1 MNLII
6 YNKFIQTYDEKFYRK
21 DKIENDELFLGSR
34 MEQELN
40 FSSFNKIKRVTNE
53 ELAAM
58 WTRYFENKD
67 DRNLRDQLILQYIY
81 LTRYVVG
88 RVKVALPPT
97 FTYED
102 ISSYGIEGLID
113 AVEKFTPKMG
123 ARFETYALVRI
134 RGNIIDKVRSQDFL
148 PRSVRRKIRD
158 VKEAQ
163 DILKS
168 QYGRAAT
175 NSEIAQY
182 LGIEKEKVE
191 QLLADD
197 TTITSIYDKK
207 GAADGD
213 IEIIDTIEDS
223 QTLAPHEEVEEKD
236 IKKGLEI
243 ALKRLPERERTIMVL
258 YYHENMTLK
267 EIGDAINVSESRVS
281 QLHAQAIMKL
291 KNLLSENRTER
302 LKKSII

>member
-1 MNLII
+1 MGI
-6 YNKFIQTYDEKFYRK
+6 
-21 DKIENDELFLGSR
+21 G
-34 MEQELN
+34 MEQELD
-40 FSSFNKIKRVTNE
+40 FSSYNKIKRATNE
-53 ELAAM
+53 ELALL
-58 WTRYFENKD
+58 WTSYFENHD
-67 DRNLRDQLILQYIY
+67 DKTIRDQLILQYIY

-97 FTYED
+97 FSYED

-148 PRSVRRKIRD
+148 PRSIRKKIRD

-163 DILKS
+163 EELKK
-168 QYGRAAT
+168 QYGRSAT
-175 NSEIAQY
+175 NSEIANY
-182 LGIEKEKVE
+182 LGIEKERVE
-191 QLLADD
+191 QLLSEDL
-197 TTITSIYDKK
+197 TITSIYDKK
-207 GAADGD
+207 GSTEGD

-223 QTLAPHEEVEEKD
+223 KSLAPHEQLEEKD
-236 IKKGLEI
+236 VKKELER

-267 EIGDAINVSESRVS
+267 EIGDTINISESRVS

>member
-1 MNLII
+1 
-6 YNKFIQTYDEKFYRK
+6 
-21 DKIENDELFLGSR
+21 
-34 MEQELN
+34 MEQDLD
-40 FSSFNKIKRVTNE
+40 FSSYNKIKRASNE
-53 ELAAM
+53 ELTDL
-58 WTRYFENKD
+58 WTQYFADHNNKT
-67 DRNLRDQLILQYIY
+67 LRDKLIIQYIY

-97 FTYED
+97 FSFED
-102 ISSYGIEGLID
+102 ISSYGVEGLID
-113 AVEKFTPKMG
+113 AVEKYTPKMG

-163 DILKS
+163 DELKK
-168 QYGRAAT
+168 QFGRAAT
-175 NSEIAQY
+175 NTEIANY

-213 IEIIDTIEDS
+213 IEIIDTLEDS
-223 QTLAPHEEVEEKD
+223 HTLAPHEQLEEKD
-236 IKKGLEI
+236 VKKELED

-291 KNLLSENRTER
+291 KNLLSENRSER

>member
-1 MNLII
+1 MT
-6 YNKFIQTYDEKFYRK
+6 K
-21 DKIENDELFLGSR
+21 S
-34 MEQELN
+34 
-40 FSSFNKIKRVTNE
+40 VH
-53 ELAAM
+53 
-58 WTRYFENKD
+58 
-67 DRNLRDQLILQYIY
+67 
-81 LTRYVVG
+81 
-88 RVKVALPPT
+88 
-97 FTYED
+97 
-102 ISSYGIEGLID
+102 
-113 AVEKFTPKMG
+113 
-123 ARFETYALVRI
+123 RI
-134 RGNIIDKVRSQDFL
+134 L
-148 PRSVRRKIRD
+148 PRSGRRKIKD

-163 DILKS
+163 EELKR
-168 QYGRAAT
+168 QYGRSAT
-175 NSEIAQY
+175 NTEIANY

-223 QTLAPHEEVEEKD
+223 KNLNPHDQMESNDV
-236 IKKGLEI
+236 KKELED

-267 EIGDAINVSESRVS
+267 EIGDAIQVSESRVS

-291 KNLLSENRTER
+291 KNLLSENRSER

>member
-1 MNLII
+1 
-6 YNKFIQTYDEKFYRK
+6 
-21 DKIENDELFLGSR
+21 

-40 FSSFNKIKRVTNE
+40 FSTYNKIKRVTNE
-53 ELAAM
+53 ELAEM
-58 WTRYFENKD
+58 WAQYFEDHDNKS
-67 DRNLRDQLILQYIY
+67 LRDQLILQYIY

-88 RVKVALPPT
+88 RVKLALPPS
-97 FTYED
+97 FSFED
-102 ISSYGIEGLID
+102 ISSYGVEGLID

-163 DILKS
+163 DELKK
-168 QYGRAAT
+168 QVGRAAT
-175 NSEIAQY
+175 NTEIANY
-182 LGIEKEKVE
+182 LGVEKEKVE
-191 QLLADD
+191 QLLAED

-207 GAADGD
+207 GASDSD

-223 QTLAPHEEVEEKD
+223 NTLAPHEQLEEKD
-236 IKKGLEI
+236 VKKELEA

-267 EIGDAINVSESRVS
+267 EIGDAINISESRVS

-291 KNLLSENRTER
+291 KNLLSENRSER
-302 LKKSII
+302 LKRSII

>member
-1 MNLII
+1 
-6 YNKFIQTYDEKFYRK
+6 
-21 DKIENDELFLGSR
+21 

-40 FSSFNKIKRVTNE
+40 FSTYSKIKRANNE

-58 WTRYFENKD
+58 WAQYFDDHENKT
-67 DRNLRDQLILQYIY
+67 LRDELILQYIY

-88 RVKVALPPT
+88 RVKVALPPS
-97 FTYED
+97 FSYED

-113 AVEKFTPKMG
+113 AVEKYTPKMG

-163 DILKS
+163 DELKK
-168 QYGRAAT
+168 QYGRSAT
-175 NSEIAQY
+175 NTEIANY

-191 QLLADD
+191 QLLAED

-207 GAADGD
+207 GATEGD

-223 QTLAPHEEVEEKD
+223 HTLAPHEQLEEKD
-236 IKKGLEI
+236 VKKELEE

-267 EIGDAINVSESRVS
+267 EIGDAINISESRVS

-291 KNLLSENRTER
+291 KNLLSENRSER
-302 LKKSII
+302 LKRSII

>member
-1 MNLII
+1 
-6 YNKFIQTYDEKFYRK
+6 
-21 DKIENDELFLGSR
+21 
-34 MEQELN
+34 MEQDLD
-40 FSSFNKIKRVTNE
+40 FSSYNRIKRLTNE
-53 ELAAM
+53 ELGDL
-58 WTRYFENKD
+58 WSLYFDDHENK
-67 DRNLRDQLILQYIY
+67 NLRDQLILQYIY

-88 RVKVALPPT
+88 RIKVALPPT
-97 FTYED
+97 FSYED
-102 ISSYGIEGLID
+102 ISSYGVEGLID
-113 AVEKFTPKMG
+113 AVEKYTPKMG
-123 ARFETYALVRI
+123 ARFETYALIRI

-148 PRSVRRKIRD
+148 PRSIRRKIKD

-163 DILKS
+163 EELKRK
-168 QYGRAAT
+168 YGRAA
-175 NSEIAQY
+175 NNAEVADY

-197 TTITSIYDKK
+197 TTITSLYEKK
-207 GAADGD
+207 GSSDGD

-223 QTLAPHEEVEEKD
+223 KHKAPHEEYEEKNV
-236 IKKGLEI
+236 KSELEG

-267 EIGDAINVSESRVS
+267 EIGETINISESRVS

-302 LKKSII
+302 LKRRIV

>member
-1 MNLII
+1 MSC
-6 YNKFIQTYDEKFYRK
+6 YWAS
-21 DKIENDELFLGSR
+21 G
-34 MEQELN
+34 MEHDLD
-40 FSSFNKIKRVTNE
+40 FSSYNKIKRASNE
-53 ELAAM
+53 ELAEM
-58 WTRYFENKD
+58 WARYFDNHDNKA
-67 DRNLRDQLILQYIY
+67 LRDELILQYIY

-97 FTYED
+97 FSYED
-102 ISSYGIEGLID
+102 ISSYGVEGLID
-113 AVEKFTPKMG
+113 AVEKYTPKMG

-163 DILKS
+163 EELKK
-168 QYGRAAT
+168 QFGRSAT
-175 NSEIAQY
+175 NTEIANH
-182 LGIEKEKVE
+182 LGIEREKVE

-207 GAADGD
+207 GSSDSD

-223 QTLAPHEEVEEKD
+223 HNLAPHERMEEKD
-236 IKKGLEI
+236 VKKELEG
-243 ALKRLPERERTIMVL
+243 ALRRLPERERTIMVL
-258 YYHENMTLK
+258 YYQENMTLK
-267 EIGDAINVSESRVS
+267 EIGDAINISESRVS

-291 KNLLSENRTER
+291 KNLLSENRSER

>member
-1 MNLII
+1 
-6 YNKFIQTYDEKFYRK
+6 
-21 DKIENDELFLGSR
+21 

-40 FSSFNKIKRVTNE
+40 FSSYNKIKRATNE
-53 ELAAM
+53 ELADL
-58 WTRYFENKD
+58 WQRYFNDHNNKQ
-67 DRNLRDQLILQYIY
+67 LRDELILQYIY

-88 RVKVALPPT
+88 RVKVALPPS
-97 FTYED
+97 FSYED
-102 ISSYGIEGLID
+102 ISSYGVEGLID
-113 AVEKFTPKMG
+113 AVEKYSTKMG

-163 DILKS
+163 DELKR
-168 QYGRAAT
+168 QYGRSAT
-175 NSEIAQY
+175 NTEIANY

-207 GAADGD
+207 GAGDGD

-223 QTLAPHEEVEEKD
+223 QRLNPQDNLEEKD
-236 IKKGLEI
+236 VKKELEE

-267 EIGDAINVSESRVS
+267 EIGNAINISESRVS

-291 KNLLSENRTER
+291 KNLLSENRSER

>member
-1 MNLII
+1 
-6 YNKFIQTYDEKFYRK
+6 
-21 DKIENDELFLGSR
+21 
-34 MEQELN
+34 MEQELD
-40 FSSFNKIKRVTNE
+40 FSSYNKIKRASNE
-53 ELAAM
+53 ELAEL
-58 WTRYFENKD
+58 WSKYFDDHDNKT
-67 DRNLRDQLILQYIY
+67 LRDELILQYIY

-88 RVKVALPPT
+88 RVKVALPPS
-97 FTYED
+97 FSYED
-102 ISSYGIEGLID
+102 ISSYGVEGLID
-113 AVEKFTPKMG
+113 AVEKYTPKMG

-163 DILKS
+163 EDLKK
-168 QYGRAAT
+168 QFGRPAT
-175 NSEIAQY
+175 NTEIANY
-182 LGIEKEKVE
+182 LGLEKEKVE

-197 TTITSIYDKK
+197 TTITSIYDRKSVSE
-207 GAADGD
+207 GD

-223 QTLAPHEEVEEKD
+223 HNLAPHEQLEEKD
-236 IKKGLEI
+236 VKKELED

-267 EIGDAINVSESRVS
+267 EIGEAINISESRVS

-291 KNLLSENRTER
+291 KNLLSENRSER

>member
-1 MNLII
+1 MSCLWAS
-6 YNKFIQTYDEKFYRK
+6 
-21 DKIENDELFLGSR
+21 G
-34 MEQELN
+34 MEQELD
-40 FSSFNKIKRVTNE
+40 FSSYNKIKRASNE
-53 ELAAM
+53 ELAEL
-58 WTRYFENKD
+58 WTKYFADHDNKS
-67 DRNLRDQLILQYIY
+67 LRDQLILQYIY

-97 FTYED
+97 FSYED
-102 ISSYGIEGLID
+102 ISSYGVEGLID
-113 AVEKFTPKMG
+113 AVEKFSPKMG

-163 DILKS
+163 EELKK
-168 QYGRAAT
+168 QFGRAAT
-175 NSEIAQY
+175 NTEIANY
-182 LGIEKEKVE
+182 LGIEREKVE
-191 QLLADD
+191 QLLAED

-223 QTLAPHEEVEEKD
+223 HTLAPHEQLEEKD
-236 IKKGLEI
+236 VKKELEA

-258 YYHENMTLK
+258 YYHENLTLK
-267 EIGDAINVSESRVS
+267 EIGEAINVSESRVS

-302 LKKSII
+302 LKKSIV

>member
-1 MNLII
+1 
-6 YNKFIQTYDEKFYRK
+6 
-21 DKIENDELFLGSR
+21 
-34 MEQELN
+34 MEQELD
-40 FSSFNKIKRVTNE
+40 FSSYNKIKRASNQ
-53 ELAAM
+53 ELADL
-58 WTRYFENKD
+58 WSRYFEDHDNKQ
-67 DRNLRDQLILQYIY
+67 LRDELILQYIY

-88 RVKVALPPT
+88 RVKVALPPS
-97 FTYED
+97 FSYED
-102 ISSYGIEGLID
+102 ISSYGVEGLID
-113 AVEKFTPKMG
+113 AVEKYTTKMG

-148 PRSVRRKIRD
+148 PRSIRRKIRD

-163 DILKS
+163 DELKR
-168 QYGRAAT
+168 QFGRSAT
-175 NSEIAQY
+175 NSEIANY
-182 LGIEKEKVE
+182 LGIEKERVE
-191 QLLADD
+191 QILADD
-197 TTITSIYDKK
+197 TTVTSIYEKK
-207 GAADGD
+207 NVSDGD

-223 QTLAPHEEVEEKD
+223 KNLAPHERLEEKD
-236 IKKGLEI
+236 VKKELED

-267 EIGDAINVSESRVS
+267 EIGEAINVSESRVS

>member
-1 MNLII
+1 
-6 YNKFIQTYDEKFYRK
+6 
-21 DKIENDELFLGSR
+21 
-34 MEQELN
+34 MEQNLD
-40 FSSFNKIKRVTNE
+40 FSSYNKIKRASNE
-53 ELAAM
+53 ELANL
-58 WTRYFENKD
+58 WDRYFENRDNKA
-67 DRNLRDQLILQYIY
+67 LRDELILQYIY

-97 FTYED
+97 FSYED
-102 ISSYGIEGLID
+102 ISSYGVEGLID
-113 AVEKFTPKMG
+113 AVEKYTPKMG

-163 DILKS
+163 DELKK
-168 QYGRAAT
+168 QFGRSAT
-175 NSEIAQY
+175 NSEIANY

-191 QLLADD
+191 QILADD
-197 TTITSIYDKK
+197 TTITSIYEKK
-207 GAADGD
+207 GASDGD

-223 QTLAPHEEVEEKD
+223 HTLAPHEQLEEKD
-236 IKKGLEI
+236 VKKELEG

-267 EIGDAINVSESRVS
+267 EIGDAINISESRVS

>member
-1 MNLII
+1 MCYVIGQNGMDQDL
-6 YNKFIQTYDEKFYRK
+6 D
-21 DKIENDELFLGSR
+21 
-34 MEQELN
+34 
-40 FSSFNKIKRVTNE
+40 FSSYNKIKRATNE
-53 ELAAM
+53 ELAEL
-58 WTRYFENKD
+58 WQLYFDDHDNKA
-67 DRNLRDQLILQYIY
+67 LRDKLILQYIY

-97 FTYED
+97 FSYED
-102 ISSYGIEGLID
+102 VSSFGIEGLID
-113 AVEKFTPKMG
+113 AVEKYTPKMG
-123 ARFETYALVRI
+123 ARFETYALIRI

-148 PRSVRRKIRD
+148 PRSIRRKIKD

-163 DILKS
+163 EELKR
-168 QYGRAAT
+168 QYGRAASNT
-175 NSEIAQY
+175 EIADY

-197 TTITSIYDKK
+197 TTITSLYEKK
-207 GAADGD
+207 GSTDGD

-223 QTLAPHEEVEEKD
+223 SHLNPHDELEEKD
-236 IKKGLEI
+236 VKKELEE

-267 EIGDAINVSESRVS
+267 EIGDAINISESRVS

-291 KNLLSENRTER
+291 KNLLSENRSAR
-302 LKKSII
+302 LKRSII